1 MNSLGDM
8 IGIYVGNEHLL
19 WLYIRAGESQRS
31 EERAAR
37 MLRYSR
43 MIRVTMGD
51 QELGENS
58 EKNSVDGMTVSVRRC
73 WTRDDE
79 NEWPEAAQ
87 WIIEQ
92 QERLQAILA
101 DPS

>member
-1 MNSLGDM
+1 
-8 IGIYVGNEHLL
+8 
-19 WLYIRAGESQRS
+19 
-31 EERAAR
+31 

-73 WTRDDE
+73 
-79 NEWPEAAQ
+79 
-87 WIIEQ
+87 
-92 QERLQAILA
+92 
-101 DPS
+101 